1 MGRYDK
7 FVSFFWLSLG
17 LVVIYGGYKI
27 GLGRLNNPGGG
38 LFIFILGVCLFLL
51 ALIIF
56 VGSCSKKM
64 KDTPSVVTLSVNWK
78 WENPFYILLALIIYT
93 FAIAKLGYCL
103 STIFLL
109 IFLFNVIERQKWK
122 TVMFEA
128 LLTVFLSFLFFG
140 IFLEVRFPRGPFE
153 ILIGR

>member
-1 MGRYDK
+1 MARYDK
-7 FVSFFWLSLG
+7 FISYFWLFLG

-51 ALIIF
+51 ALTIF
-56 VGSCSKKM
+56 VSSCSKKM
-64 KDTPSVVTLSVNWK
+64 KGTLSMSTLLADWK
-78 WENPFYILLALIIYT
+78 WKKPFYIFLALIIYT
-93 FAIAKLGYCL
+93 LVIAKLGYCL

-109 IFLFNVIERQKWK
+109 IFLFNVIERQEWK
-122 TVMFEA
+122 TVMLEVF
-128 LLTVFLSFLFFG
+128 LTVFLSFLSFG

>member
-1 MGRYDK
+1 MGRYDQYI
-7 FVSFFWLSLG
+7 SFFWLFLG

-38 LFIFILGVCLFLL
+38 LFIFILGVCLVLL
-51 ALIIF
+51 ALIILMH
-56 VGSCSKKM
+56 SCSKKL
-64 KDTPSVVTLSVNWK
+64 KDTPSMSTLLVNWK
-78 WENPFYILLALIIYT
+78 WKNPFYIFLALIIYT
-93 FAIAKLGYCL
+93 LVIDKLGYSL

-109 IFLFNVIERQKWK
+109 IFLFKVIEYQKWK
-122 TVMFEA
+122 TVIFA
-128 LLTVFLSFLFFG
+128 AFLTVFLSFLIFG